1 MRDKFI
7 VFKRQKKLD
16 ALEKEIEVFDKK
28 LASIV
33 ISIYAISQLTDEQ
46 KHFDTVFRN
55 ALSLDGSYEGL
66 MPDDDKKDDEEKAML
81 DASSTDTP
89 TRMDWFNKFLAVPLN
104 FRIIDVGTYYS
115 AVTSRRQRTTL

>member
-7 VFKRQKKLD
+7 VFKRQKKLN

-46 KHFDTVFRN
+46 KHFDTVLRN

-66 MPDDDKKDDEEKAML
+66 
-81 DASSTDTP
+81 
-89 TRMDWFNKFLAVPLN
+89 V
-104 FRIIDVGTYYS
+104 
-115 AVTSRRQRTTL
+115 